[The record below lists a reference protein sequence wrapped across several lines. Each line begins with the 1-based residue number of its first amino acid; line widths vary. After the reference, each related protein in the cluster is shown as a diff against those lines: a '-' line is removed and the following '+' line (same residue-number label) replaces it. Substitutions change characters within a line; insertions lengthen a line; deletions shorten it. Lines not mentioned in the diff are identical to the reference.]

1 MSHARGTLGK
11 CAKRDK
17 RGCGETPFLRNILS
31 FSWVMKMCQKVTG
44 GNQSGHFRPFGPCF
58 MESPSFMIDELVKSQ
73 KWEGKVKN
81 PKCKA
86 CESKGVSRIY

>member
-1 MSHARGTLGK
+1 
-11 CAKRDK
+11 
-17 RGCGETPFLRNILS
+17 
-31 FSWVMKMCQKVTG
+31 
-44 GNQSGHFRPFGPCF
+44 